1 MNVYYMQIGE
11 LWELFDKYPSIT
23 LTSINVK
30 DIAQSENEIT
40 YTGTNI
46 ALIDNISI
54 WGYLTEKYLHFN
66 TKLAN
71 IAPLTDMAKALEF
84 KYKWDQFLVK
94 NLNNIQMRYNA
105 LMMEYSPIENT
116 SAYIKQTTE
125 YKGSESNTKQGSES
139 HETSYTGTESNG
151 RGSTLTDTYEVSA
164 DNVSTYS
171 PASKDIQA
179 WSGSDTK
186 TFTNRKDT
194 LTDTYNNRADVK
206 SFTDRADEYTEHRHG
221 NIGVTT
227 NTQMINEVL
236 QTYTRQLA
244 YDIIDEFARLY
255 LFL

>member
-1 MNVYYMQIGE
+1 MDIQYIQIGE
-11 LWELFDKYPSIT
+11 LWELFDTYSSIT

-30 DIAQSENEIT
+30 DFTQSENEIT

-46 ALIDNISI
+46 ALIDDVSI
-54 WGYLTEKYLHFN
+54 WGYLTEKYLHFYTN
-66 TKLAN
+66 LVN

-94 NLNNIQMRYNA
+94 NINNIQMRYNA

-125 YKGSESNTKQGSES
+125 YKGSESNAKQGSES

-151 RGSTLTDTYEVSA
+151 KGSTLTDTYEVSA

-186 TFTNRKDT
+186 SFTNRKDT
-194 LTDTYNNRADVK
+194 LTDTYTNRADVK
-206 SFTDRADEYTEHRHG
+206 SFIDRADEYTEHRHG

>member
-1 MNVYYMQIGE
+1 MNVYYIQIGE
-11 LWELFDKYPSIT
+11 LWGLFDTYPSIT

-30 DIAQSENEIT
+30 DFTQSENEIT

-46 ALIDNISI
+46 SLIDDVGI
-54 WGYLTEKYLHFN
+54 WYYLVEKYLNFN
-66 TKLAN
+66 TKLVN
-71 IAPLTDMAKALEF
+71 IAPLSDMAKALEF

-94 NLNNIQMRYNA
+94 NMNNIQMRYNA

-125 YKGSESNTKQGSES
+125 YKGSESNAKQGSES

-151 RGSTLTDTYEVSA
+151 KGSTLTDTYEVSA

-186 TFTNRKDT
+186 SFTNRKDT

-244 YDIIDEFARLY
+244 YDIIDEFAKLY

>member
-11 LWELFDKYPSIT
+11 LWDLFDTYSSIT

-30 DIAQSENEIT
+30 DFTQSENEIT

-46 ALIDNISI
+46 ALIDDVGI
-54 WGYLTEKYLHFN
+54 WCYLGEKYLNFY
-66 TKLAN
+66 TKLVN

-94 NLNNIQMRYNA
+94 NMNNIQMRYNA

-125 YKGSESNTKQGSES
+125 YKGSESNAKQGSEM

-151 RGSTLTDTYEVSA
+151 KGSTLTDTYEVSA

-171 PASKDIQA
+171 PASKNTQA

-186 TFTNRKDT
+186 SFTNRKDT
-194 LTDTYNNRADVK
+194 LTDTYTNRADVK

-227 NTQMINEVL
+227 NTQMINEVM

-244 YDIIDEFARLY
+244 YDIIDEFAKLY

>member
-11 LWELFDKYPSIT
+11 LWELFDTYSSIS

-46 ALIDNISI
+46 ALIDDVGI
-54 WGYLTEKYLHFN
+54 WYYLGEKYLNFN
-66 TKLAN
+66 TKLVN
-71 IAPLTDMAKALEF
+71 IAPLSDMAKALEF

-94 NLNNIQMRYNA
+94 NMNNIQMRYNA

-125 YKGSESNTKQGSES
+125 YKGSESNAKQGSES
-139 HETSYTGTESNG
+139 HETSYTGTETDG

-194 LTDTYNNRADVK
+194 LTDTFNNRADVK

>member
-1 MNVYYMQIGE
+1 MDVQYMQIGE
-11 LWELFDKYPSIT
+11 LWELFSQYSNINLNSI
-23 LTSINVK
+23 SVK
-30 DIAQSENEIT
+30 MFTQNENEIT
-40 YTGTNI
+40 YTGQNYT
-46 ALIDNISI
+46 LIDDSSI
-54 WGYLTEKYLHFN
+54 WYYLAEKYLNFY

-71 IAPLTDMAKALEF
+71 ISTMTDMNKCLNF
-84 KYKWDQFLVK
+84 KFKWDQFLSK

-125 YKGSESNTKQGSES
+125 YKGSESNAKQGSES
-139 HETSYTGTESNG
+139 HETSYTGTETNG
-151 RGSTLTDTYEVSA
+151 KGSTLTDTYEVSA
-164 DNVSTYS
+164 DNASTYS
-171 PASKDIQA
+171 PANKDTQA
-179 WSGSDTK
+179 WTGSDTK
-186 TFTNRKDT
+186 SFTNRKDT
-194 LTDTYNNRADVK
+194 LTDTYTNRAYVK

>member
-1 MNVYYMQIGE
+1 MNVYYIQIGE
-11 LWELFDKYPSIT
+11 LWELFDTYPSIS

-30 DIAQSENEIT
+30 DFTQSENEIT
-40 YTGTNI
+40 YSGNNI
-46 ALIDNISI
+46 ALIDDVGI
-54 WGYLTEKYLHFN
+54 WFYLTEKYLHFN

-94 NLNNIQMRYNA
+94 NMNNIQMRYNA

-125 YKGSESNTKQGSES
+125 YKGSESNAKQGSES

-151 RGSTLTDTYEVSA
+151 KGSTLTDTYEVSA

-171 PASKDIQA
+171 PASKDIQT

-186 TFTNRKDT
+186 SFTNRKDT
-194 LTDTYNNRADVK
+194 LTDSYTNRADVK

-244 YDIIDEFARLY
+244 YDIIDEFAKLY

>member
-11 LWELFDKYPSIT
+11 LWELFDTYPSIT

-30 DIAQSENEIT
+30 EFTQSENEIT

-66 TKLAN
+66 TKLVN

-94 NLNNIQMRYNA
+94 NMNNIQMRYNA
-105 LMMEYSPIENT
+105 LMMEFSPIENT

-125 YKGSESNTKQGSES
+125 YKGSESNAKQGSES

-151 RGSTLTDTYEVSA
+151 KGSTLTDTYEVSA

-236 QTYTRQLA
+236 QTYTSQLA
-244 YDIIDEFARLY
+244 YDIIDEFAKLY

>member
-1 MNVYYMQIGE
+1 MDIQYIQIGA
-11 LWELFDKYPSIT
+11 LLELFDTYPSIT

-30 DIAQSENEIT
+30 DFKQSENEII

-46 ALIDNISI
+46 ALIDDIGI
-54 WGYLTEKYLHFN
+54 WGYLTDKYLHFY
-66 TKLAN
+66 TKLVN
-71 IAPLTDMAKALEF
+71 VAPMTDMVRALEF

-94 NLNNIQMRYNA
+94 NMNNIQMRYNA

-125 YKGSESNTKQGSES
+125 YKGSESNAKQGSES
-139 HETSYTGTESNG
+139 HETSYTGTESNEK
-151 RGSTLTDTYEVSA
+151 GSTLTDTYEVSA

-171 PASKDIQA
+171 PASKDIQS

-186 TFTNRKDT
+186 SFKNRKDT
-194 LTDTYNNRADVK
+194 LTDTYTNRADVK

-244 YDIIDEFARLY
+244 YDIIDAFAQIY

>member
-11 LWELFDKYPSIT
+11 LWELFDAYPSIT

-30 DIAQSENEIT
+30 DFTQSENEIT

-46 ALIDNISI
+46 ALIDDVGI
-54 WGYLTEKYLHFN
+54 WFYLTEKYLHFN
-66 TKLAN
+66 TKLVN

-94 NLNNIQMRYNA
+94 NMNNIQMRYNA

-125 YKGSESNTKQGSES
+125 YKGSESNAKQGSES

-151 RGSTLTDTYEVSA
+151 KGSTLTDTYEVSA

-194 LTDTYNNRADVK
+194 LTDTYNNRTDVK